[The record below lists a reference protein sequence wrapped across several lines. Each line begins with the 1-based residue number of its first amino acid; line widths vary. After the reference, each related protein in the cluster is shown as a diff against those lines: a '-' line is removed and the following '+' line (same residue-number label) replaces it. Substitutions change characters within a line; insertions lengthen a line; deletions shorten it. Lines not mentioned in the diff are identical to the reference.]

1 MFFKNV
7 SYSISNLFKNCYPKS
22 KTKTDSFNQGVNSAL
37 NDSKIKKDKKN
48 K

>member
-7 SYSISNLFKNCYPKS
+7 SYRISNLFKNCYPKS
-22 KTKTDSFNQGVNSAL
+22 KTKMDSFNQGVNSAP
-37 NDSKIKKDKKN
+37 NDSRRKKDKKN